1 MLKRHVNLYHNPN
14 YVPPVPK
21 EKVHKCPTC
30 SRSFRH
36 KGNLIRHMAQHDP
49 ESNVREQSM
58 ALKIGRQKRI
68 QIIDGQHVEICTDMN
83 EDDEDNEYE
92 ETEDE
97 EEDDEN
103 CQMEEECYIP
113 KSEFKDDPGD
123 VLVNVDH
130 DNGQQ
135 YVVLEVI
142 QIQEDGQKMGKM
154 DVQVIEEQD
163 PMAVDDFMLSERKL
177 IERECRI

>member
-1 MLKRHVNLYHNPN
+1 MKRHVNLYHNPN
-14 YVPPVPK
+14 YVAPVPK

-30 SRSFRH
+30 HRSFRH

-68 QIIDGQHVEICTDMN
+68 QIIDGQQVEIMTN
-83 EDDEDNEYE
+83 EDD
-92 ETEDE
+92 DE
-97 EEDDEN
+97 EE
-103 CQMEEECYIP
+103 EEEEDEDQDPTEEDECFIQHANI
-113 KSEFKDDPGD
+113 KEDPGE

-130 DNGQQ
+130 ENGQE

-142 QIQEDGQKMGKM
+142 QIQEDGQKTIE
-154 DVQVIEEQD
+154 DVQAIEEHD
-163 PMAVDDFMLSERKL
+163 PMAVDDDFMLSER
-177 IERECRI
+177 